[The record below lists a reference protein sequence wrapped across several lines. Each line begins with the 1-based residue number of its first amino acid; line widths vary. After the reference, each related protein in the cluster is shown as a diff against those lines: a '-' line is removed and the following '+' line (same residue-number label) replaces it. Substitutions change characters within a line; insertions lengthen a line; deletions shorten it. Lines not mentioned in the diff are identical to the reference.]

1 MLVKVEVPI
10 ETNMI
15 GLIAPRPVV
24 LVTSAAEGLKPNII
38 AIAAVTGAS
47 HEPPMFVI
55 SVRHTRYSHQLI
67 EKSKE
72 YAINVATPEL
82 KEQVAICGRTSGSRV
97 DKFKETGLTQV
108 RGTVIKAPL
117 IAECPINIECKV
129 VASIRPGTH
138 TLFVGQVVAAHVEE
152 GAFDG
157 KKLDLQRFPTIG
169 YNQPEYRRPGSIV

>member
-1 MLVKVEVPI
+1 LVKVEVPI
-10 ETNMI
+10 GTNTLA
-15 GLIAPRPVV
+15 LIAPRPVV
-24 LVTSAAEGLKPNII
+24 LVTSVDERLKPNII

-55 SVRHTRYSHQLI
+55 SVRHNRYSHELI

-82 KEQVAICGRTSGSRV
+82 KEQVGVCGRTSGSKV
-97 DKFKETGLTQV
+97 DKFKETGLTPIK
-108 RGTVIKAPL
+108 GTFIKAPL

-129 VASIRPGTH
+129 VAAIRPGTH

-157 KKLDLQRFPTIG
+157 KKLDLQKYPTMA
-169 YNQPEYRRPGSIV
+169 YNQQEYRRPGNVI